1 MEGIHV
7 RCGACKRMKLPEV
20 FLNAKNR
27 ILKTCISCRDLAK
40 LRRERN
46 KCGHGRRKTQC
57 KECGGNSI
65 CEHDRCRSQCKEC
78 KPAIHLR
85 HITRSR
91 IHSAL
96 KGTGVSTSV
105 ALLGCSVEE
114 FKAHITEQLRDG
126 MSWDNYGRWEIDHI
140 LPLEYGMPVLEET
153 LLRLHYTNTQPMWA
167 AENGAKN
174 VAGMSDIT

>member
-1 MEGIHV
+1 MEGVHV
-7 RCGACKRMKLPEV
+7 RCGACKCMKLPEV
-20 FLNAKNR
+20 FLTAKNR

-46 KCGHGRRKTQC
+46 KCGH
-57 KECGGNSI
+57 
-65 CEHDRCRSQCKEC
+65 DRCRSQCKEC

-91 IHSAL
+91 IRSAL

-140 LPLEYGMPVLEET
+140 VPLKYGMPALEEGSVF
-153 LLRLHYTNTQPMWA
+153 LM
-167 AENGAKN
+167 
-174 VAGMSDIT
+174 